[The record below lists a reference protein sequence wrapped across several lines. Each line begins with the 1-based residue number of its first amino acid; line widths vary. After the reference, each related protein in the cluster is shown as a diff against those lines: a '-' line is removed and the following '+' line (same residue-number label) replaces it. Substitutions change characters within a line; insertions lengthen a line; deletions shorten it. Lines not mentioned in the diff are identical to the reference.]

1 MTTYKD
7 ASNDWQLHVDNRLQ
21 GWQIQVWRWTGDDFD
36 TLYDAY
42 AIVEGLFEGAYTA
55 LSEAGYPEDFI
66 ESQLGDWGIFMP
78 DEDED

>member
-1 MTTYKD
+1 MTIYKD
-7 ASNDWQLHVDNRLQ
+7 ATNDWQLSVENRLQ

-42 AIVEGLFEGAYTA
+42 AIVESLFEGAYTA
-55 LSEAGYPEDFI
+55 LSEAGFDEDSI
-66 ESQLGDWGIFMP
+66 EWQLAEWGILMP